1 MSYKIAVAT
10 SDGTHVD
17 LAFGETDCFWI
28 YEIEGAG
35 NWRVAEKRQVLGQH
49 SLGEQTLEPQIH
61 TQPEAAGGCH
71 GCSPGRAG
79 CAGKAA
85 NLQKLPL
92 VEDCRCVLCRQIG
105 FQIRK
110 QLERRTISVFDIS
123 YGIEEALG
131 KITSYFDRMDRHQN
145 LRQI

>member
-10 SDGTHVD
+10 SDGMQVD

-35 NWRVAEKRQVLGQH
+35 NWRVAEKRQ
-49 SLGEQTLEPQIH
+49 TLEPQIH
-61 TQPEAAGGCH
+61 TQPEAAGSCH